1 MKTIDKIRNRLIDK
15 ILSINN
21 SGFLDALDKLISSS
35 SSESDSV
42 TLTTEQKEKLLAFE
56 ESIPEWQIEE
66 VKQRLED
73 YKKNP
78 DQVLDFDSAMDDIEK
93 DI

>member
-1 MKTIDKIRNRLIDK
+1 MKTIDKIRKRLIDK

-21 SGFLDALDKLISSS
+21 SEFLDALDKLISSS

-42 TLTTEQKEKLLAFE
+42 ALTTEQKEKLLAFE

>member
-1 MKTIDKIRNRLIDK
+1 MGPT
-15 ILSINN
+15 
-21 SGFLDALDKLISSS
+21 DKLISSS
-35 SSESDSV
+35 SSESDCV
-42 TLTTEQKEKLLAFE
+42 ALTTEQKEKLLAFE

-78 DQVLDFDSAMDDIEK
+78 DQVLDFDAAMDDIEK

>member
-1 MKTIDKIRNRLIDK
+1 MRKRLIDK

-21 SGFLDALDKLISSS
+21 SEFLDALDKLISSS

-42 TLTTEQKEKLLAFE
+42 ALTTEQKEKLLAFE

-78 DQVLDFDSAMDDIEK
+78 DQALDFDAAMDDIEK